1 MRSVNQRKKTTLYIS
16 LNARLLGLSKF
27 GLQLVDSVF
36 IQGNVVGFGRRRRPC
51 CVTVAWPSGRLSLG
65 MDRKGNVVSD
75 NGPDFGSELF
85 RRRSKAVQSS
95 VKESVCW
102 PMP

>member
-65 MDRKGNVVSD
+65 MDRKGNGERQRARLRQRVV
-75 NGPDFGSELF
+75 P
-85 RRRSKAVQSS
+85 A
-95 VKESVCW
+95 
-102 PMP
+102 